1 MASQVESIKWVAGT
15 RFIVDGFRFQHPA
28 CKAYFLT
35 HAHSDHTTGLTQ
47 TFCGGPIYCTPIT
60 ARLLRCEMGIRVD
73 LICILPLDQPTTICG
88 VEVTPLDANH
98 CPGACMFLFKVPSSP
113 GGSASTG
120 SWPAGGRSDST
131 SATCSASG
139 GGSTRAIPSTTTIL
153 HTGDLRWHAGM
164 AAHPALA
171 GWAAGH
177 GGKPGAGLDVLMLD
191 TTYCKPRW
199 SFPPQ
204 AEAVRLLVQTLR
216 QEAEAG
222 PAGAVLAVV
231 GSYHIG
237 KERAY
242 LGAAH
247 ALGWR
252 VYCTPA
258 KHKLLH
264 MLGLPSEWLALL
276 TDVAEEAE
284 MHVLGMGDQLQP
296 QALSDMIAGTRWQ
309 RVVAIKPTG
318 WSWKVRGG
326 LQVRTEGCVKIIG
339 VPYSE
344 HSSFPE
350 LRDCVRSLRPKRLVP
365 TVNAAGPAQS
375 RAIVDRFADLMDLSA
390 DRSRLDCYL
399 KRPQQAQQKQQRGQL
414 QQQQRGQEQQ
424 QEAPPPQDQKQEPQ
438 LQQQEQEQ
446 DGKQHEVL
454 PLQAAG
460 ASCGGSQLPHAA
472 LCVDAWAEDEN
483 SEDVEVISWH
493 PSGSYSGNAMQPAS
507 PSACRQASAPAAAAA
522 AAGGPADD
530 VDPVDLSVI
539 DVAEQQRILAS
550 IQARASSTGRKR
562 QSGFGSSGGSNL
574 TLKQGSLKR
583 FFSPSGSK
591 QSPGP

>member
-1 MASQVESIKWVAGT
+1 MPRLWWAAM
-15 RFIVDGFRFQHPA
+15 
-28 CKAYFLT
+28 
-35 HAHSDHTTGLTQ
+35 AHSCLAQPCDAAPQPCLFPTHR
-47 TFCGGPIYCTPIT
+47 F
-60 ARLLRCEMGIRVD
+60 AA
-73 LICILPLDQPTTICG
+73 LP
-88 VEVTPLDANH
+88 A
-98 CPGACMFLFKVPSSP
+98 
-113 GGSASTG
+113 
-120 SWPAGGRSDST
+120 
-131 SATCSASG
+131 ATLC
-139 GGSTRAIPSTTTIL
+139 
-153 HTGDLRWHAGM
+153 
-164 AAHPALA
+164 
-171 GWAAGH
+171 
-177 GGKPGAGLDVLMLD
+177 
-191 TTYCKPRW
+191 
-199 SFPPQ
+199 
-204 AEAVRLLVQTLR
+204 
-216 QEAEAG
+216 
-222 PAGAVLAVV
+222 
-231 GSYHIG
+231 
-237 KERAY
+237 
-242 LGAAH
+242 
-247 ALGWR
+247 
-252 VYCTPA
+252 
-258 KHKLLH
+258 
-264 MLGLPSEWLALL
+264 
-276 TDVAEEAE
+276 
-284 MHVLGMGDQLQP
+284 
-296 QALSDMIAGTRWQ
+296 
-309 RVVAIKPTG
+309 
-318 WSWKVRGG
+318 
-326 LQVRTEGCVKIIG
+326 
-339 VPYSE
+339 
-344 HSSFPE
+344 
-350 LRDCVRSLRPKRLVP
+350 RDCVRSLRPKRLVP

-472 LCVDAWAEDEN
+472 LCVDAWAEDES

-539 DVAEQQRILAS
+539 NVAEQQRILAS